1 MDDVRSLGEGEMGV
15 RAWQSEGGCAGARA
29 AAAIGWAVV
38 VLVFVC
44 GAAGATET
52 IHDLALELGMKPL
65 DGQVAPA
72 FTLSALDGRRLSLAD
87 FKGQVVLLYFWASW

>member
-1 MDDVRSLGEGEMGV
+1 MRPSQ
-15 RAWQSEGGCAGARA
+15 RARAVSSA

-38 VLVFVC
+38 VVMVVFC
-44 GAAGATET
+44 GGSAAADT
-52 IHDLALELGMKPL
+52 IADLAIDFRMNPV

-72 FTLSALDGRRLSLAD
+72 FTLSALDGKRRSLAD

>member
-1 MDDVRSLGEGEMGV
+1 MRPSQ
-15 RAWQSEGGCAGARA
+15 RARAVSSA

-38 VLVFVC
+38 VVMVVFC
-44 GAAGATET
+44 GGAGAADT
-52 IHDLALELGMKPL
+52 IADLAIDFRMNPV

-72 FTLSALDGRRLSLAD
+72 FTLSALDGKRLSLAD